1 MSTIETHQ
9 ERLDNAY
16 PLKKN
21 HPILANST
29 KNIRH
34 NLKIEWR
41 ALIAILIVADLLS
54 AFIAFRLAYWLR
66 FRSGLPYFI
75 EDGLSTAPFY
85 DGIMLGVIPIW
96 LVIFGVMGLYSRHN
110 LLGGVRE
117 YSALFNAT
125 TLGMLLIITARF
137 TFPES
142 LILARGWAFVAW
154 MLTFILA
161 GFARFVVRRAAY
173 GLRTHGFFRNNAVI
187 VGYNEEGRLMAE
199 QFHNNPSSSMN
210 VVGYVPS
217 VPDQCADCTIPALNN
232 LGSLDNLDE
241 IVRTH
246 QVTRLV
252 LANSAL
258 TREQVLMLYQQFG
271 TSKTTDLLLS
281 SGLYEMLTTGLYVQE
296 DGSVPLVAMNKI
308 RTIGFDR
315 LMKDLMDYSL
325 ALVALVGLSLPLAL
339 VAVLVKLD
347 SPGPIFYRRR
357 VMGVNGKQ
365 FDAFKFR
372 TMDPRS
378 EQILRSDPELM
389 REYLENFKIKDD
401 PRITRIGKFL
411 RKTSIDELPQLVNVL
426 IGQMSLVGPRMIT
439 PEELDKYNQW
449 GYNLLTVKP
458 GITGFWQVRGRS
470 DVAYDERVRM
480 DMYYIR
486 NWTIWLD
493 LQILVQTIPAVIAK
507 RGAY

>member
-1 MSTIETHQ
+1 
-9 ERLDNAY
+9 
-16 PLKKN
+16 
-21 HPILANST
+21 
-29 KNIRH
+29 
-34 NLKIEWR
+34 
-41 ALIAILIVADLLS
+41 
-54 AFIAFRLAYWLR
+54 
-66 FRSGLPYFI
+66 
-75 EDGLSTAPFY
+75 
-85 DGIMLGVIPIW
+85 
-96 LVIFGVMGLYSRHN
+96 
-110 LLGGVRE
+110 
-117 YSALFNAT
+117 
-125 TLGMLLIITARF
+125 
-137 TFPES
+137 
-142 LILARGWAFVAW
+142 
-154 MLTFILA
+154 
-161 GFARFVVRRAAY
+161 
-173 GLRTHGFFRNNAVI
+173 
-187 VGYNEEGRLMAE
+187 
-199 QFHNNPSSSMN
+199 
-210 VVGYVPS
+210 
-217 VPDQCADCTIPALNN
+217 
-232 LGSLDNLDE
+232 
-241 IVRTH
+241 
-246 QVTRLV
+246 
-252 LANSAL
+252 
-258 TREQVLMLYQQFG
+258 
-271 TSKTTDLLLS
+271 
-281 SGLYEMLTTGLYVQE
+281 MLTTGLYVQE